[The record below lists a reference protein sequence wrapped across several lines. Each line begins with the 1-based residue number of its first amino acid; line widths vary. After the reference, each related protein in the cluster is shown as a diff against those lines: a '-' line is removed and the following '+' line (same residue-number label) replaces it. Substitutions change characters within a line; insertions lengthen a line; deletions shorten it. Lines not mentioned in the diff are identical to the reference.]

1 MSPQGHKESDMIEAT
16 FTFTFAGDKETVS
29 LTKLKRKLLVDMF
42 EEITQNTQR
51 KEMENMAG
59 NLRG

>member
-1 MSPQGHKESDMIEAT
+1 MIEAT
-16 FTFTFAGDKETVS
+16 FTFTFSGDKETVS

-51 KEMENMAG
+51 KETENMAG